1 MNCNRF
7 FAIGLLALATPLVAP
22 AQEPADDTKA
32 IVALGE
38 LGAQM
43 QIEEGR
49 ILVVNLTG
57 EKIDDSAV
65 KLLASAVKLQ
75 TIVLAQTKVTGEG
88 LAALKN
94 LPALRELIVQDTP
107 LVDRDV
113 PHLAELKS
121 VQLYRLHGTEISG
134 MGRQRLKVL
143 LDKAKREATID
154 FHRGGFLGVG
164 GNLMAENCMITQVM
178 PDSAASAGGIEVG
191 DVVVK
196 LDGKP
201 ISDFPS
207 LSQIVSDTP
216 PGDMLTITLLRGG
229 ETLTKKV
236 TLRRR
241 GPMFVPMF
249 PPP

>member
-1 MNCNRF
+1 MIFNRLP
-7 FAIGLLALATPLVAP
+7 ALLLLALATSIAA
-22 AQEPADDTKA
+22 AQEPPADDTKA

-43 QIEEGR
+43 QVEEGR
-49 ILVVNLTG
+49 ILVVNLSG
-57 EKIDDSAV
+57 EKIDDSAL
-65 KLLASAVKLQ
+65 KLLANASRLQ
-75 TIVLAQTKVTGEG
+75 SLVLAQTKVTGQG

-94 LPALRELIVQDTP
+94 LAALRELVVQDTP

-113 PHLAELKS
+113 PHLAQLKG

-143 LDKAKREATID
+143 LDKASREATID

-178 PDSAASAGGIEVG
+178 PDSAAQAGGIEVG

-207 LSQIVSDTP
+207 LSQIVSETP

>member
-1 MNCNRF
+1 MMCELRLPA
-7 FAIGLLALATPLVAP
+7 AIFVLILVGRSSVA

-43 QIEEGR
+43 QVEDGR
-49 ILVVNLTG
+49 ILVASLSG
-57 EKIDDSAV
+57 ERINNEAL
-65 KLLASAVKLQ
+65 KLLASASRLQ
-75 TIVLAQTKVTGEG
+75 TLLLMETKVTGEG

-94 LPALRELIVQDTP
+94 LPALRELVVQDTP

-143 LDKAKREATID
+143 LEKASREATID

-164 GNLMAENCMITQVM
+164 GNLMAENCLITQVV
-178 PDSAASAGGIEVG
+178 PDSAAAAGGIEVG
-191 DVVVK
+191 DIVLK

-201 ISDFPS
+201 ITDFPS
-207 LSQIVSDTP
+207 LSQIVSETP
-216 PGDMLTITLLRGG
+216 PGDMLTIMLQRGG

-241 GPMFVPMF
+241 TMMPIPM
-249 PPP
+249 